1 MNWARQEFSKVP
13 GVRRTIIQD
22 LSQQGFS
29 AQRGFPV
36 EVSLLGADWDTL
48 SKLSEDFQ
56 KKMQASGLMTDV
68 DTDYRLGQPE
78 VRVVPNRKKAAERGV
93 SIEAIGNAINAMI
106 GGIRIGKYT
115 RSGRRY
121 DIRVRLVDKDRSQPA
136 DIKDIWVRNNR
147 GEVISLSEVVEL
159 KEQASLV
166 SISRKDRQRAIR
178 VYANVAPGKSQGE
191 ALAEM
196 SKIGKE
202 LLPEGYRMVF
212 SGSAATY
219 GESNQGLMFVF
230 VLGLFTA
237 YMVLASQYNSFI
249 HPFTVLLALPFSVT
263 GAFLALWISGNTLNL
278 YSAIGLVLLMGIV
291 KKNSILLVDFTNER
305 RKQGANVHDALLE
318 ACPIR
323 LRPIIMTSVSTIAAA
338 VPTALA
344 LGAGAETRAPMAQVV
359 IGGVVLS
366 TFLTL
371 FVVPCVYSLMSRF
384 ESQKHNEGL
393 KKALVELGELKEGE
407 GV

>member
-1 MNWARQEFSKVP
+1 
-13 GVRRTIIQD
+13 
-22 LSQQGFS
+22 
-29 AQRGFPV
+29 
-36 EVSLLGADWDTL
+36 
-48 SKLSEDFQ
+48 
-56 KKMQASGLMTDV
+56 
-68 DTDYRLGQPE
+68 
-78 VRVVPNRKKAAERGV
+78 
-93 SIEAIGNAINAMI
+93 
-106 GGIRIGKYT
+106 
-115 RSGRRY
+115 
-121 DIRVRLVDKDRSQPA
+121 
-136 DIKDIWVRNNR
+136 
-147 GEVISLSEVVEL
+147 
-159 KEQASLV
+159 
-166 SISRKDRQRAIR
+166 
-178 VYANVAPGKSQGE
+178 
-191 ALAEM
+191 
-196 SKIGKE
+196 
-202 LLPEGYRMVF
+202 
-212 SGSAATY
+212 
-219 GESNQGLMFVF
+219 
-230 VLGLFTA
+230 
-237 YMVLASQYNSFI
+237 MVLASQYNSFI